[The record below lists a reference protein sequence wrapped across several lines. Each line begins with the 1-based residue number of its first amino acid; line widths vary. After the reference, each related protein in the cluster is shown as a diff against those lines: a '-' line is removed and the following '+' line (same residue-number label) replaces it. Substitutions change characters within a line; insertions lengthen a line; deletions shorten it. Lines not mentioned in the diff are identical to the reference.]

1 MLHMSSYRAMKGIF
15 CAFLKIMTATT
26 VHVHGY
32 ETGDDVHPLGINHF
46 GPDNS
51 QVTICHFQNLPVAN
65 QYGAVLQPSLRGKN
79 LAIYYLCQHVILRFS
94 LKQFIRSF
102 H

>member
-1 MLHMSSYRAMKGIF
+1 MLHMSSYRAMEGFF
-15 CAFLKIMTATT
+15 CAFLKIVTSTT

-51 QVTICHFQNLPVAN
+51 QVTIVTSKIF
-65 QYGAVLQPSLRGKN
+65 PSLIN
-79 LAIYYLCQHVILRFS
+79 TEP
-94 LKQFIRSF
+94 SF
-102 H
+102 NHP